1 MTQIEHELLNP
12 IGVSP
17 KKWRFADTVV
27 QCQHKFQ
34 NNSDK
39 PPNRGFPVMMIL
51 QTMNIDKSRMV
62 PIGNSSYAKNKLGFY
77 RSGVEILN
85 GLGPTYPM
93 FHGLAA
99 GYRTALP
106 QNLVP
111 LLGEQR
117 LYAKEKCITSEPN
130 TRKKNKSLIS
140 LPLSPLSLSLSLP
153 IGLSKSSAQKC
164 GIYLRKMFF

>member
-1 MTQIEHELLNP
+1 
-12 IGVSP
+12 
-17 KKWRFADTVV
+17 
-27 QCQHKFQ
+27 
-34 NNSDK
+34 
-39 PPNRGFPVMMIL
+39 MMIL

-140 LPLSPLSLSLSLP
+140 LPLSPLSLSPHRPFQEFSPEVWHLF
-153 IGLSKSSAQKC
+153 AQNVF
-164 GIYLRKMFF
+164 LEM